1 MELKIFVLLRK
12 LLRRRKL
19 QLEEKEKKVYSTEE
33 LSKGFACLFEII
45 KSEVRTK
52 QMMMRMMMFRSE
64 SDSDS
69 DSDSDHIFFSGQI
82 RKSGKGAA

>member
-12 LLRRRKL
+12 VLRSLKL

-33 LSKGFACLFEII
+33 LSKGFACLF
-45 KSEVRTK
+45 RTK

>member
-1 MELKIFVLLRK
+1 MELKISVLLRK

-45 KSEVRTK
+45 KRTSRTK
-52 QMMMRMMMFRSE
+52 QMRMMMFRSE

-69 DSDSDHIFFSGQI
+69 D
-82 RKSGKGAA
+82 